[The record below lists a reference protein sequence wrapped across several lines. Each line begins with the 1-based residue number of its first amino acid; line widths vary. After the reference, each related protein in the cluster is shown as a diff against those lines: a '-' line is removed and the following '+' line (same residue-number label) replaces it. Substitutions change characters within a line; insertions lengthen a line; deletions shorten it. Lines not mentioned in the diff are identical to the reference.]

1 MTLLR
6 DPGAAAPQRRRVLV
20 TRAIDPAVIEV
31 LRAHVELSLN
41 SDDADWSQ
49 LELIERLQGHWGALV
64 TVGERIDAALLDAC
78 PELRAVCSLG
88 VGVNNIDIAA
98 CTARGVVVTNAPDVL
113 TETTADLGF
122 ALMMAAARRVGE
134 SERFLRQGAWTRW
147 SCDFFTGM
155 EVHGATLGILGMG
168 RIGQAVARRGALG
181 FGMPVIYHNRNPLP
195 AEMAEPLGARW
206 VSFDALMQEADHLV
220 IVLPY
225 SANVHHIVD
234 ARALGLMKPSATLT
248 NVGRGGLVDELA
260 LADALGAGRLAAA
273 ALDVFEHE
281 PAVPQALLDR
291 PNAVLTPH
299 IGSATRTTRRA
310 MARLAADN
318 LIALAGG
325 SDPLTAVNPQVL
337 G

>member
-1 MTLLR
+1 METTMSMLR
-6 DPGAAAPQRRRVLV
+6 DPRAATRRRVLV

-31 LRAHVELSLN
+31 LRPHVELSLN
-41 SDDADWSQ
+41 LDDADWSQ

-78 PELRAVCSLG
+78 PALRAVCSLG

-195 AEMAEPLGARW
+195 AEVAEPLGARW

-248 NVGRGGLVDELA
+248 NVGRAAWSMSWHWRRLWGQGAWPQRRWMCSSTNLLCHRPCLIGPTRCSRPTSVAPRARPDAPWRAWPPITLSPW
-260 LADALGAGRLAAA
+260 LADR
-273 ALDVFEHE
+273 
-281 PAVPQALLDR
+281 
-291 PNAVLTPH
+291 TP
-299 IGSATRTTRRA
+299 
-310 MARLAADN
+310 
-318 LIALAGG
+318 
-325 SDPLTAVNPQVL
+325 
-337 G
+337 